1 MTQAPGV
8 LPTPTVLDYER
19 TLILA
24 IELSNTSWVLAAQIP
39 GLPGVKAK
47 RSIEPTPEALM
58 AAIENYR
65 TRAVKAGRNVER
77 VVAIYEAG
85 WSGFWLARWLAQ
97 YGIETHVIQPSSVP
111 VDRRARRA
119 KSDGIDAELLL
130 RTLLA
135 WLRGEPRVCS
145 MVPIPAEADE
155 DARRRVRER
164 AELVAERVGLVN
176 RIGAVLATLGVGE
189 YNPLRRDRRQRLDEL
204 RTALGGSLPTHA
216 RAKIVRMLDRLEL
229 LLIQIT
235 ELEKSRDAV
244 LEDENPDKAASMIQ
258 QLAKL
263 RGVGV
268 QSATVLVREGFVREF
283 ANGKALGSYAGL
295 TSTPYSS
302 GGTEREQGIGKAGNV
317 RLRTLMVELA
327 WLWQRYQPDSA
338 QVSWFRERVSGTGRR
353 MRKVMV
359 VALARKLLIALWR
372 FATQGV
378 VPEGAVMK
386 PAGLTLPKDCARE
399 PHDGPGTRIQGGVA
413 VVRPGACASS

>member
-1 MTQAPGV
+1 
-8 LPTPTVLDYER
+8 
-19 TLILA
+19 
-24 IELSNTSWVLAAQIP
+24 
-39 GLPGVKAK
+39 
-47 RSIEPTPEALM
+47 
-58 AAIENYR
+58 
-65 TRAVKAGRNVER
+65 
-77 VVAIYEAG
+77 
-85 WSGFWLARWLAQ
+85 
-97 YGIETHVIQPSSVP
+97 
-111 VDRRARRA
+111 
-119 KSDGIDAELLL
+119 
-130 RTLLA
+130 
-135 WLRGEPRVCS
+135 
-145 MVPIPAEADE
+145 
-155 DARRRVRER
+155 VRER

-327 WLWQRYQPDSA
+327 WLWLRP
-338 QVSWFRERVSGTGRR
+338 ERAKCAT
-353 MRKVMV
+353 
-359 VALARKLLIALWR
+359 ARA
-372 FATQGV
+372 
-378 VPEGAVMK
+378 P
-386 PAGLTLPKDCARE
+386 
-399 PHDGPGTRIQGGVA
+399 
-413 VVRPGACASS
+413 S

>member
-1 MTQAPGV
+1 MTQAPGA
-8 LPTPTVLDYER
+8 LPTPAVLDYER

-47 RSIEPTPEALM
+47 RSIEPTPEALL
-58 AAIENYR
+58 AAIGSYR
-65 TRAVKAGRNVER
+65 ARAEKAGRNVDR
-77 VVAIYEAG
+77 VVAVYEAG
-85 WSGFWLARWLAQ
+85 WSGFWLVRWLAK

-145 MVPIPAEADE
+145 MVPMPTEADE

-176 RIGAVLATLGVGE
+176 RISAILATLGAGE

-204 RTALGGSLPTHA
+204 RTALGDSLPTHA
-216 RAKIVRMLDRLEL
+216 HAKIARMLDRLEL

-235 ELEKSRDAV
+235 ELEQSRDAV
-244 LEDENPDKAASMIQ
+244 LEDKTPDRAASMIQ

-263 RGVGV
+263 RGIGV
-268 QSATVLVREGFVREF
+268 QTATVLVREGFVREF

-295 TSTPYSS
+295 TATPYSS
-302 GGTEREQGIGKAGNV
+302 GGIEREQGIGKAGNA
-317 RLRTLMVELA
+317 RLRTVMVELA
-327 WLWQRYQPDSA
+327 WLWQRYQPASA
-338 QVSWFRERVSGTGRR
+338 QVSWFRERISGTGRR

-386 PAGLTLPKDCARE
+386 PA
-399 PHDGPGTRIQGGVA
+399 
-413 VVRPGACASS
+413 S

>member
-1 MTQAPGV
+1 M
-8 LPTPTVLDYER
+8 LDYER

-58 AAIENYR
+58 AAIEGYR
-65 TRAVKAGRNVER
+65 ARAEKAGRNAAR
-77 VVAIYEAG
+77 VIAIYEAG
-85 WSGFWLARWLAQ
+85 WSGFWLVRWLAK

-111 VDRRARRA
+111 VDRRVRRA
-119 KSDGIDAELLL
+119 KSDGIDADLLL

-145 MVPIPAEADE
+145 MVPIPTEADE

-164 AELVAERVGLVN
+164 AELVTERIGLVN
-176 RIGAVLATLGVGE
+176 RIGAVLATLGVGV

-204 RTALGGSLPTHA
+204 RTALGDSLPTHA
-216 RAKIVRMLDRLEL
+216 CAKIARMLDRLEL

-235 ELEKSRDAV
+235 ELEQSRDAV
-244 LEDENPDKAASMIQ
+244 LKDENPDRAAGMIQ

-268 QSATVLVREGFVREF
+268 QSATVLVREGFVRKF

-295 TSTPYSS
+295 TATPYSS
-302 GGTEREQGIGKAGNV
+302 GGTEREQGIGKAGNA
-317 RLRTLMVELA
+317 RLRTVMVELA

-338 QVSWFRERVSGTGRR
+338 QVSWFRERISGTGRR

-386 PAGLTLPKDCARE
+386 PAF
-399 PHDGPGTRIQGGVA
+399 
-413 VVRPGACASS
+413 

>member
-1 MTQAPGV
+1 MTQAPGA
-8 LPTPTVLDYER
+8 LPTPAVLDYER

-58 AAIENYR
+58 AAIGSYR
-65 TRAVKAGRNVER
+65 ARAEKAGRNVDR
-77 VVAIYEAG
+77 VVAVYEAG
-85 WSGFWLARWLAQ
+85 WSGFWLVRWLAK

-145 MVPIPAEADE
+145 MVPMPTEADE

-176 RIGAVLATLGVGE
+176 RISAILATLGAGE

-204 RTALGGSLPTHA
+204 RTALGDSLPTHA
-216 RAKIVRMLDRLEL
+216 HAKIARMLDRLEL

-235 ELEKSRDAV
+235 ELEQSRDAV
-244 LEDENPDKAASMIQ
+244 LEDKTPDRAASMIQ

-268 QSATVLVREGFVREF
+268 QTATVLVREGFVRQF

-295 TSTPYSS
+295 TATPYSS
-302 GGTEREQGIGKAGNV
+302 GGIEREQGIGKAGNA
-317 RLRTLMVELA
+317 RLRTVMVELA
-327 WLWQRYQPDSA
+327 WLWQRYQPASA
-338 QVSWFRERVSGTGRR
+338 QVSWFRERISGTGRR

-386 PAGLTLPKDCARE
+386 PA
-399 PHDGPGTRIQGGVA
+399 
-413 VVRPGACASS
+413 S

>member
-1 MTQAPGV
+1 MTQASGA
-8 LPTPTVLDYER
+8 LPTPAVLDYER

-47 RSIEPTPEALM
+47 RSIEPTPEALL
-58 AAIENYR
+58 AAIGSYR
-65 TRAVKAGRNVER
+65 ARAEKAGRNVDR
-77 VVAIYEAG
+77 VVAVYEAG
-85 WSGFWLARWLAQ
+85 WSGFWLVRWLAK

-145 MVPIPAEADE
+145 MVPMPTEADE

-176 RIGAVLATLGVGE
+176 RISAILATLGAGE

-204 RTALGGSLPTHA
+204 RTALGDSLPTHA
-216 RAKIVRMLDRLEL
+216 HAKIARMLDRLEL

-235 ELEKSRDAV
+235 ELEQSRDAV
-244 LEDENPDKAASMIQ
+244 LEDKTPDRAASMIQ

-263 RGVGV
+263 RGIGV
-268 QSATVLVREGFVREF
+268 QTATVLVREGFVREF

-295 TSTPYSS
+295 TATPYSS
-302 GGTEREQGIGKAGNV
+302 GGIEREQGIGKAGNA
-317 RLRTLMVELA
+317 RLRTVMVELA
-327 WLWQRYQPDSA
+327 WLWQRYQPASA
-338 QVSWFRERVSGTGRR
+338 QVSWFRERISGTGRR

-386 PAGLTLPKDCARE
+386 PA
-399 PHDGPGTRIQGGVA
+399 
-413 VVRPGACASS
+413 S

>member
-1 MTQAPGV
+1 MTQAPGT
-8 LPTPTVLDYER
+8 LPTFTVLDYER

-58 AAIENYR
+58 AAIEDYR
-65 TRAVKAGRNVER
+65 ARAVKAGRNVER
-77 VVAIYEAG
+77 VVTIYEAG
-85 WSGFWLARWLAQ
+85 WSGFWLARWLTK

-145 MVPIPAEADE
+145 MVPIPAEVDE

-176 RIGAVLATLGVGE
+176 RIGAILATLGVGE
-189 YNPLRRDRRQRLDEL
+189 YNPLRRDRRPRLEEL

-386 PAGLTLPKDCARE
+386 PAT
-399 PHDGPGTRIQGGVA
+399 
-413 VVRPGACASS
+413 

>member
-1 MTQAPGV
+1 MTQAPGAR
-8 LPTPTVLDYER
+8 PTPAVLDYER

-58 AAIENYR
+58 AAIGSYR
-65 TRAVKAGRNVER
+65 ARAETAGRNVDR
-77 VVAIYEAG
+77 VVTVYEAG
-85 WSGFWLARWLAQ
+85 WSGFWLVRWLAK

-145 MVPIPAEADE
+145 MVPMPTEADE

-164 AELVAERVGLVN
+164 AELVTERFGLVN
-176 RIGAVLATLGVGE
+176 RISAILATLGAGE
-189 YNPLRRDRRQRLDEL
+189 YNPLRRNRRQRLDEL
-204 RTALGGSLPTHA
+204 RTALGDSLPTHA
-216 RAKIVRMLDRLEL
+216 QAKIARMLDRLEL

-235 ELEKSRDAV
+235 ELEQSRDAV
-244 LEDENPDKAASMIQ
+244 LEDKAPDRAASMIQ

-268 QSATVLVREGFVREF
+268 QTATVLVREGFVREF

-295 TSTPYSS
+295 TATPYSS
-302 GGTEREQGIGKAGNV
+302 GGIEREQGIGKAGNA
-317 RLRTLMVELA
+317 RLRTVMVELA

-338 QVSWFRERVSGTGRR
+338 QVSWFRERIRGTGRR
-353 MRKVMV
+353 MRTVMV

-372 FATQGV
+372 FATLGV

-386 PAGLTLPKDCARE
+386 PA
-399 PHDGPGTRIQGGVA
+399 
-413 VVRPGACASS
+413 S

>member
-1 MTQAPGV
+1 MTQAPGA

-58 AAIENYR
+58 AAIEDYR
-65 TRAVKAGRNVER
+65 TRAVKAGQNVER

-97 YGIETHVIQPSSVP
+97 YGIETHVIQASSVP

-386 PAGLTLPKDCARE
+386 PAT
-399 PHDGPGTRIQGGVA
+399 
-413 VVRPGACASS
+413 

>member
-1 MTQAPGV
+1 MTQAPDA
-8 LPTPTVLDYER
+8 LPTPTALDYER

-58 AAIENYR
+58 AAIEDYR
-65 TRAVKAGRNVER
+65 ARAKKAGRNVER
-77 VVAIYEAG
+77 AVAVYEAG
-85 WSGFWLARWLAQ
+85 WSGFWLVRWLAK

-145 MVPIPAEADE
+145 MVPVPAEADE

-176 RIGAVLATLGVGE
+176 RIGAVLATLGAGE
-189 YNPLRRDRRQRLDEL
+189 YNPLRRDRRQRLGEL
-204 RTALGGSLPTHA
+204 RTALGDSLPAHA
-216 RAKIVRMLDRLEL
+216 RAKIARMLDRLEL

-235 ELEKSRDAV
+235 ELEQSRDAA
-244 LEDENPDKAASMIQ
+244 LEDENPDRATSMIQ

-295 TSTPYSS
+295 TATPYSS
-302 GGTEREQGIGKAGNV
+302 GGTEREQGIGKAGNA

-386 PAGLTLPKDCARE
+386 PAP
-399 PHDGPGTRIQGGVA
+399 
-413 VVRPGACASS
+413 

>member
-1 MTQAPGV
+1 MTQARGA

-47 RSIEPTPEALM
+47 RSIKPTPEALM
-58 AAIENYR
+58 TAIEGYR
-65 TRAVKAGRNVER
+65 VRAENAGRNVDR
-77 VVAIYEAG
+77 VIAVYEAG
-85 WSGFWLARWLAQ
+85 WSGFWLARWLLRR
-97 YGIETHVIQPSSVP
+97 GVETYVVQPSSVP

-145 MVPIPAEADE
+145 MVPTPTEADE
-155 DARRRVRER
+155 DARRCVRER
-164 AELVAERVGLVN
+164 SELVAERISLVN
-176 RIGAVLATLGVGE
+176 RIGAVLATLGAGE

-204 RTALGGSLPTHA
+204 RTALGDSLPTHA
-216 RAKIVRMLDRLEL
+216 RAKIARMLDRLEL
-229 LLIQIT
+229 LMAQIT
-235 ELEKSRDAV
+235 ELEQSRDAV
-244 LEDENPDKAASMIQ
+244 LENENPDRAAGMIQ

-263 RGVGV
+263 RGLGV
-268 QSATVLVREGFVREF
+268 QSAAVLVREGFVREF

-295 TSTPYSS
+295 TATPYSS
-302 GGTEREQGIGKAGNV
+302 GGIEREQGIGKAGNA
-317 RLRTLMVELA
+317 RLRTVMVELA
-327 WLWQRYQPDSA
+327 WIWQRYQPDSA
-338 QVSWFRERVSGTGRR
+338 QVRWFRERISGTGRR
-353 MRKVMV
+353 VRKVMV

-386 PAGLTLPKDCARE
+386 PA
-399 PHDGPGTRIQGGVA
+399 
-413 VVRPGACASS
+413 S

>member
-1 MTQAPGV
+1 MTQAPGA
-8 LPTPTVLDYER
+8 LPTPGVLDYER

-24 IELSNTSWVLAAQIP
+24 IELSNTSWVLATQIP

-58 AAIENYR
+58 AAIGSYR
-65 TRAVKAGRNVER
+65 VRAEKAGRNVDR
-77 VVAIYEAG
+77 VIAVYEAG
-85 WSGFWLARWLAQ
+85 WSGFWLVRWLAK

-119 KSDGIDAELLL
+119 KSDGIDAEHLL

-145 MVPIPAEADE
+145 MVPMPTEADE

-164 AELVAERVGLVN
+164 AELIAERVGLVN
-176 RIGAVLATLGVGE
+176 RISAILATLGAGE

-204 RTALGGSLPTHA
+204 RTALGDSLPTHA
-216 RAKIVRMLDRLEL
+216 RAKIARMLDRLQL

-235 ELEKSRDAV
+235 ELEQSRDAV
-244 LEDENPDKAASMIQ
+244 LEDKNPDRAASMIQ

-268 QSATVLVREGFVREF
+268 QTATVLVHEGFVREF
-283 ANGKALGSYAGL
+283 TNGKALGSYAGL
-295 TSTPYSS
+295 TATPYSS
-302 GGTEREQGIGKAGNV
+302 GGIEREQGIGKAGNA
-317 RLRTLMVELA
+317 RLRTVMVELA
-327 WLWQRYQPDSA
+327 WLWQRYQSDSA
-338 QVSWFRERVSGTGRR
+338 QVSWFRERISGTGRR
-353 MRKVMV
+353 IRKVMV

-378 VPEGAVMK
+378 VPKGAVMK
-386 PAGLTLPKDCARE
+386 PA
-399 PHDGPGTRIQGGVA
+399 
-413 VVRPGACASS
+413 S

>member
-1 MTQAPGV
+1 MTQAPGA

-58 AAIENYR
+58 AAIEDYR

-359 VALARKLLIALWR
+359 VGLARKLLIALWR

-386 PAGLTLPKDCARE
+386 PAT
-399 PHDGPGTRIQGGVA
+399 
-413 VVRPGACASS
+413 